1 MSPIIFLYLD
11 PGSGSL
17 IVQAVIGAVAAAG
30 VAIKL
35 FWHRILR
42 ILGIKKGPKPQSNL
56 TDKSGTDSSD

>member
-1 MSPIIFLYLD
+1 MQPIIFLYLD

-17 IVQAVIGAVAAAG
+17 IVQAIVGALAAAG

-42 ILGIKKGPKPQSNL
+42 SLGLKKAPKTQSPL
-56 TDKSGTDSSD
+56 RDKPDINSSD

>member
-1 MSPIIFLYLD
+1 MQPIILLYLD

-17 IVQAVIGAVAAAG
+17 IVQAIVGAVAAAG

-42 ILGIKKGPKPQSNL
+42 FLGLKKGPKTQSDL
-56 TDKSGTDSSD
+56 KDKSDVNSSN